1 MTYRTTCPSGG
12 GGGFGDFQCL
22 PNGTLISINTT
33 TQMKVEDLQIGD
45 TLLSKGGGFNTDDHQ
60 EMHDY
65 DVANMTGQLRTTTI
79 TNIFSTTST
88 ENIDFND
95 GLLIATRTH
104 YHLMKIKDRWMVR
117 PIYVAQSALQ
127 HGDSVHFYHQDG
139 SEIEI
144 ISAVDN
150 TESLTVWEI
159 DTEPDDVFFANGLL
173 THNHKRS

>member
-1 MTYRTTCPSGG
+1 MTTCPSGG
-12 GGGFGDFQCL
+12 GVGGFQCL
-22 PNGTLISINTT
+22 PSGTMISISTT
-33 TQMKVEDLQIGD
+33 SQMRVEDLVNGA
-45 TLLSKGGGFNTDDHQ
+45 TLLSKGGGFNTDDPQ

-79 TNIFSTTST
+79 TNIFSTTSN

-95 GLLIATRTH
+95 GLLITTRTH
-104 YHLMKIKDRWMVR
+104 YHLMKINNRWMVR
-117 PIYVAQSALQ
+117 PMYVAQLALQ

-144 ISAVDN
+144 TTAVDN
-150 TESLTVWEI
+150 TETLTVWEI
-159 DTEPDDVFFANGLL
+159 DTEPDDVFFANQLL